1 MLCTVLFGL
10 VPALR
15 ATRIE
20 LVRTMKGEVTR
31 EARPG
36 RGRQTLIALQV
47 GAAALLLIASTVF
60 LRSAFEATTANFG
73 LRTSDTLIVPIAHEP
88 LRAAML
94 DHVASLPSVAA
105 VAAAWPWPS
114 GPAAPARAQ
123 TIGPAVVGPQLKAST
138 QTKITTIGYD
148 FASSEYFKVLGI
160 DILKGRAFASDEGA
174 DAGVVVVSERGAR
187 RLWPGGDAIGQVV
200 QLEGAAPP
208 TPQRPAAARA
218 PSRPYTVVGIVK
230 DIGTETSL
238 RGGLVVLD
246 NPDVYLPIALR
257 APGTSLVLRAYG
269 DPDDARLALLDRL
282 VAVDP
287 AVGEIRTLRTML
299 RGQAFLFWVAFWA
312 TVLLAGLALTLTASG
327 LFSVLSF
334 AVEQRRKEIGVRMAL
349 GATTRNIARWVLSQ
363 TFWPVGVG
371 ILAGAGLVTAIV
383 KMLTGWLPFLLGGVV
398 RIFDPVMY
406 GVSLLVILA
415 ACVLAASLP
424 AWRAARIDPIETL
437 RQD

>member
-1 MLCTVLFGL
+1 
-10 VPALR
+10 
-15 ATRIE
+15 
-20 LVRTMKGEVTR
+20 
-31 EARPG
+31 
-36 RGRQTLIALQV
+36 
-47 GAAALLLIASTVF
+47 
-60 LRSAFEATTANFG
+60 
-73 LRTSDTLIVPIAHEP
+73 
-88 LRAAML
+88 
-94 DHVASLPSVAA
+94 
-105 VAAAWPWPS
+105 
-114 GPAAPARAQ
+114 
-123 TIGPAVVGPQLKAST
+123 
-138 QTKITTIGYD
+138 
-148 FASSEYFKVLGI
+148 
-160 DILKGRAFASDEGA
+160 
-174 DAGVVVVSERGAR
+174 
-187 RLWPGGDAIGQVV
+187 
-200 QLEGAAPP
+200 
-208 TPQRPAAARA
+208 
-218 PSRPYTVVGIVK
+218 
-230 DIGTETSL
+230 
-238 RGGLVVLD
+238 
-246 NPDVYLPIALR
+246 VYLPIALR

-299 RGQAFLFWVAFWA
+299 RGQAFLFWIAFWA